1 MAASLLSVLSG
12 LSLLLATVGLYGVMA
27 CTVTQ
32 RTHEIGIRTALGAR
46 PADVLALLVRRGM
59 LLTTAGLAA
68 ALLTA
73 RLVMGMLAAVSAT
86 DPAVYLGAMLS
97 LGTVALAASY
107 APARRAAGMAPMAAL
122 LPVGRWSPKF
132 VRFTGRIAGGS
143 HRRSFSRARGSRNP
157 GRPPRPTPA
166 FSPRGRSRTGAGP
179 CPGRGIGHAP
189 RAAGDCV

>member
-12 LSLLLATVGLYGVMA
+12 LSLLLATVGLYSVMA

-86 DPAVYLGAMLS
+86 DPAFYLGAMLS
-97 LGTVALAASY
+97 PCTVALAASY
-107 APARRAAGMAPMAAL
+107 APARRAVRMDPVAAL
-122 LPVGRWSPKF
+122 RY
-132 VRFTGRIAGGS
+132 
-143 HRRSFSRARGSRNP
+143 H
-157 GRPPRPTPA
+157 
-166 FSPRGRSRTGAGP
+166 
-179 CPGRGIGHAP
+179 
-189 RAAGDCV
+189 